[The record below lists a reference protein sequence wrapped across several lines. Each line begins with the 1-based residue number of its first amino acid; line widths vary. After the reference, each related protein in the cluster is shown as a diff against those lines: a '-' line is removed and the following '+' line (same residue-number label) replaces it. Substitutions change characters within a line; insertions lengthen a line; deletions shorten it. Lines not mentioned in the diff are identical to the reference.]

1 MEIKEGKG
9 GGDTPA
15 PRTFPLS
22 LPPRITDRRR
32 QPPRT
37 IQHAGGESARELDE
51 SAVI

>member
-9 GGDTPA
+9 GIPPPLA
-15 PRTFPLS
+15 RFPSRSPRELRTG
-22 LPPRITDRRR
+22 RR